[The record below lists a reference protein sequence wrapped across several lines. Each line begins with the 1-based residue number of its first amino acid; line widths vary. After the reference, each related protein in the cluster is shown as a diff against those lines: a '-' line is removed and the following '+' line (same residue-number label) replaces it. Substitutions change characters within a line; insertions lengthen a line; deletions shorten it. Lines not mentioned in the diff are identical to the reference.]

1 MEDVV
6 RKKEKDGE
14 KEKDLRSILQS
25 KKSQDRERKE
35 LEAGLERERKQR
47 EHESD
52 GDWHCGD
59 HHCRYINFKKNSVC
73 KMCSKPPPET
83 PVFWDITDPDKPKK
97 KKKSKKES
105 KSKRDSS
112 QDSGNDVKGNK
123 MDDEPAKDEATGSR
137 TQVTS
142 FLDDI
147 GDSFDDEISKHLSKC
162 SSSPVKST
170 NDEVEGP
177 RNELPEVKQEEF
189 KSPLMNDSFKLED
202 VSSQDLNFSQD
213 NSIGTLDNSISP
225 VKKEQLEPKYS
236 WKDRSNTSGEF
247 ELTLEINDP
256 EFLDTVKN
264 EYRSSSPSWSNTKF
278 KFPMKEIK
286 TESKVKG
293 SLPNLPEPED
303 NSKSERS
310 VSVRKRME
318 DQMKKETDS
327 TEKVEDGKLSDEKA
341 PVKKESEME
350 KIKIDTRHKDRTNYR
365 SGYEKSST
373 DSSSRA
379 GHDTSPRR
387 RKVEEDR
394 NSEKRKKDERQRE
407 RDRKDRERNDKKR
420 EDDERQ
426 RRSTRRRY
434 FSLINTF
441 YINHFHL
448 RKEQL
453 EEEKRKLDEEK
464 KEISRKRQEERR
476 IMESR
481 KRSRSKSEDADKPR
495 KKEKVAAIG
504 DLRKRLDDM
513 KKSPEKKVKK
523 RESSTTSSSSSSSD
537 TESEQ
542 DVVQKIFEDKKLLK
556 KMLQLASAS
565 KKKNKKKG
573 KKKKKS
579 SKDKVESEKPL
590 ERRVVLSG
598 RDGLTMQL
606 STSQEERS
614 PSPVSKKKYKR
625 TRAPSSGGE
634 TLEIKIK
641 NNSNDRNET
650 KKAFDSPSPSPP
662 RTR

>member
-112 QDSGNDVKGNK
+112 QDSGNEVKGNK
-123 MDDEPAKDEATGSR
+123 KDDEPVKDEFEAAGSR

-147 GDSFDDEISKHLSKC
+147 GDSFDDEISKHLRKC

-189 KSPLMNDSFKLED
+189 KSPLMNDSLKLED

-225 VKKEQLEPKYS
+225 GKKEQLEPKYS

-278 KFPMKEIK
+278 KFPMKETR

-303 NSKSERS
+303 NSKAERS

-318 DQMKKETDS
+318 DQIKKETDS
-327 TEKVEDGKLSDEKA
+327 TEKVDDEKLSGEKA
-341 PVKKESEME
+341 PGKKESEME
-350 KIKIDTRHKDRTNYR
+350 KIKSDTRHKDRANYR
-365 SGYEKSST
+365 SSYEKSST

-387 RKVEEDR
+387 RKEEDR
-394 NSEKRKKDERQRE
+394 NNEKRKKDERQRE

-426 RRSTRRRY
+426 RRSTRRR
-434 FSLINTF
+434 
-441 YINHFHL
+441 
-448 RKEQL
+448 
-453 EEEKRKLDEEK
+453 
-464 KEISRKRQEERR
+464 
-476 IMESR
+476 
-481 KRSRSKSEDADKPR
+481 
-495 KKEKVAAIG
+495 
-504 DLRKRLDDM
+504 
-513 KKSPEKKVKK
+513 
-523 RESSTTSSSSSSSD
+523 
-537 TESEQ
+537 
-542 DVVQKIFEDKKLLK
+542 
-556 KMLQLASAS
+556 
-565 KKKNKKKG
+565 
-573 KKKKKS
+573 
-579 SKDKVESEKPL
+579 
-590 ERRVVLSG
+590 
-598 RDGLTMQL
+598 
-606 STSQEERS
+606 
-614 PSPVSKKKYKR
+614 
-625 TRAPSSGGE
+625 
-634 TLEIKIK
+634 
-641 NNSNDRNET
+641 
-650 KKAFDSPSPSPP
+650 
-662 RTR
+662 